1 MWRMTNPFRHVC
13 GAVWGVA
20 LLAIAGPVGCGGGGG
35 ATGGTCATGSGLG
48 TLSIRISGT
57 PSGLGLVGLGSG
69 EKLTANADLS
79 LAAGPQDVQAFVVAE
94 GGTIVRTAYTP
105 TIDVASPCVH
115 AGQTTTVNVTYA
127 AIATSGKVWTG
138 VSDAPASASLPS
150 ATLLGFAPAAVAATG
165 TASAA
170 VAANTS
176 GSGGFTFDQLG
187 NVWVTSSGDHPVARY
202 SAAVFNASGNKTPE
216 ISLSSPSFGTAIPGP
231 GALALDPSGNL
242 WVSVF
247 GSNKV
252 VELTVAQFG
261 AANPTAAVER
271 TGITGPTGIAFD
283 TSGNMWVA
291 TGDDTVVRIDAA
303 HLATSG
309 ATADCTI
316 TAQSPAPVVLALSSP
331 QGIAFDANGNLWVSY
346 SGTLAALSPAD
357 LAGTGGKT
365 VTPAVQIGTDV
376 LGLPTGIAFDE
387 EGGLWLAAAA
397 GKFARFSQAQLAAS
411 GSPAPDIVITS
422 PDLGYAGWF
431 AIYPAPA
438 FSPLEHGLP

>member
-13 GAVWGVA
+13 GAVGAVA
-20 LLAIAGPVGCGGGGG
+20 LLAIAGPGGCGGGGG
-35 ATGGTCATGSGLG
+35 ATGGTCATGSGSG
-48 TLSIRISGT
+48 TLSIRITGT
-57 PSGLGLVGLGSG
+57 PSGLGLVTVGGQNVTSDTD
-69 EKLTANADLS
+69 LTPT
-79 LAAGPQDVQAFVVAE
+79 AGPQDVKAFLVAE

-127 AIATSGKVWTG
+127 AIATSGKLWTG
-138 VSDAPASASLPS
+138 VSDASSS
-150 ATLLGFAPAAVAATG
+150 ATLLGYAPATVAATG

-187 NVWVTSSGDHPVARY
+187 NVWVTGATTVDPPVARY
-202 SAAVFNASGNKTPE
+202 SASMFNAGGDKTPE
-216 ISLSSPSFGTAIPGP
+216 ISLSSPSFGSAIPGP
-231 GALALDPSGNL
+231 GVLALDPSGNL
-242 WVSVF
+242 WVSVV
-247 GSNKV
+247 GANKV
-252 VELTVAQFG
+252 VEFTVAQLS
-261 AANPTAAVER
+261 ATNPTAAVER
-271 TGITGPTGIAFD
+271 TGITSPSGIAFD

-309 ATADCTI
+309 ASADCTI
-316 TAQSPAPVVLALSSP
+316 TAQSPAPVVLALSAP

-346 SGTLAALSPAD
+346 DQILAALSPAD
-357 LAGTGGKT
+357 LAGTGAKT
-365 VTPAVQIGTDV
+365 VTPAIQIGTNV

>member
-1 MWRMTNPFRHVC
+1 M
-13 GAVWGVA
+13 
-20 LLAIAGPVGCGGGGG
+20 
-35 ATGGTCATGSGLG
+35 G

-57 PSGLGLVGLGSG
+57 PSGTGLVTAGGQNVTSNTDLM
-69 EKLTANADLS
+69 LT
-79 LAAGPQDVQAFVVAE
+79 AGPQDVQPFLVAE
-94 GGTIVRTAYTP
+94 AGTIVRTAYTP
-105 TIDVASPCVH
+105 AVDVSSPCVH
-115 AGQTTTVNVTYA
+115 AGQTTTVQVTYT

-138 VSDAPASASLPS
+138 VSDTSAG
-150 ATLLGFAPAAVAATG
+150 ATLLGYAPAAVAATG

-187 NVWVTSSGDHPVARY
+187 NVWVTTTGDHPVVRY
-202 SAAVFNASGNKTPE
+202 PASMFNADGDKTPE
-216 ISLSSPSFGTAIPGP
+216 ISISSPSFGTAIPGP
-231 GALALDPSGNL
+231 GVLALDPSGNL

-261 AANPTAAVER
+261 TTNPTAAVER

-291 TGDDTVVRIDAA
+291 TSDATVVRIDAA

-309 ATADCTI
+309 ASADCTI
-316 TAQSPAPVVLALSSP
+316 TAQSSGSVTSTFSSP
-331 QGIAFDANGNLWVSY
+331 QGIAFDAAGNLWVSY
-346 SGTLAALSPAD
+346 DGTLAALSPTD
-357 LAGTGGKT
+357 LAGTGAKT
-365 VTPAVQIGTDV
+365 VTPAIQIGTDV
-376 LGLPTGIAFDE
+376 LGLPIGIAFDE

-411 GSPAPDIVITS
+411 GAPTPDVVITGS
-422 PDLGYAGWF
+422 DLGYAGWF

-438 FSPLEHGLP
+438 FTPLEHGLP